1 MGRHNFL
8 FLTYVLN
15 VEMERKGRWGLRVD
29 FYISPTGVGM
39 RNYEASIREEFIGY
53 RSGTS
58 WKPVSHTSFIS

>member
-29 FYISPTGVGM
+29 FYTSPTGVGM

-58 WKPVSHTSFIS
+58 WKLVSHTSFIS